1 MNKKRRDELNQISTM
16 LEMIKEKIQDVL
28 TDEEWAFDGMPENL
42 QGSERGERSVEA
54 QGSLSEAMDKIDEV
68 VEFLSDAINC

>member
-54 QGSLSEAMDKIDEV
+54 QESLSEAMDKIDEV
-68 VEFLSDAINC
+68 AEFLSDAINC